1 MRVRVFTY
9 KECRVT
15 PFVLSQILVA
25 IAICFDLMSFQFKE
39 RKKIVTC
46 LFFAGTL
53 ISSHFILL
61 EQWTA
66 ASLMLIATVRYL
78 ASVFS
83 TSAKLK
89 YLFCGASIISTSV
102 TYTGLVSVVSCVA
115 SLFQTVAAFNKDDRR
130 LRELMIIGTALWLI
144 HNYMV
149 GSPTA
154 VVMEVLFISSNLIG
168 YYRYYIKG
176 AALA

>member
-1 MRVRVFTY
+1 M
-9 KECRVT
+9 T
-15 PFVLSQILVA
+15 PFFLSQILVA
-25 IAICFDLMSFQFKE
+25 VAIGFDLMSFQFKD

-46 LFFAGTL
+46 LFFAGSL

-66 ASLMLIATVRYL
+66 ATLMIIATVRYL
-78 ASVFS
+78 VSIFS
-83 TSAKLK
+83 TSQKLK
-89 YLFCGASIISTSV
+89 YAFCTASVISAVV
-102 TYTGLVSVVSCVA
+102 TYSGLVSVISCFA
-115 SLFQTVAAFNKDDRR
+115 SVFQTVAAFNKDDRR

-154 VVMEVLFISSNLIG
+154 VVMEVLFITSNLVG
-168 YYRYYIKG
+168 YYRYYYIRKH
-176 AALA
+176 LDVT

>member
-1 MRVRVFTY
+1 M
-9 KECRVT
+9 T
-15 PFVLSQILVA
+15 PFFLSQILVA
-25 IAICFDLMSFQFKE
+25 VAIGFDLMSFQFKD

-46 LFFAGTL
+46 LFFAGSL

-66 ASLMLIATVRYL
+66 ASLMIIATVRYL
-78 ASVFS
+78 VSIFS
-83 TSAKLK
+83 TSQKLK
-89 YLFCGASIISTSV
+89 YAFCTASVISAVV
-102 TYTGLVSVVSCVA
+102 TYSGLVSVISCFA
-115 SLFQTVAAFNKDDRR
+115 SVFQTVAAFNKDDRR

-154 VVMEVLFISSNLIG
+154 VVMEVLFITSNLVG
-168 YYRYYIKG
+168 YYRYYYIRKH
-176 AALA
+176 LDVT